1 MPRLQAQRTLEQ
13 VRLSDRQL
21 TAAGAY
27 NLTLAATESEDLAWE
42 ARNAVIAAELRA
54 GRTPQ

>member
-1 MPRLQAQRTLEQ
+1 MPRLKAQRTLEQ

-21 TAAGAY
+21 TADGAY
-27 NLTLAATESEDLAWE
+27 NLTLAATESEEAAGEAWK
-42 ARNAVIAAELRA
+42 AAVAADLRA